1 MKDVFITGVGGH
13 GVLKLSG
20 ILAEAALT
28 AGFDVRKSEIHGMS
42 QRGGSVVSQ
51 VRYGNRVHS
60 PVIPAGTADALISL
74 ELLEALRA
82 LPCLKPE
89 GVLLINEQR
98 ITPAPLGSARVP
110 YPENVRE
117 LCEDKVE
124 TVVFVP
130 ALDMA
135 RGLGNEKA
143 ANVVMAGAFSNFAPE
158 ISIEVWVHTLEAAF
172 RPEHREL
179 NLNAFRAGQSFA
191 AIGLE
196 PRR

>member
-1 MKDVFITGVGGH
+1 MKSVFLTGVGGH

-60 PVIPAGTADALISL
+60 PLIPAGTADALISL

-82 LPCLKPE
+82 LPCLRRN
-89 GVLLINEQR
+89 GILLVNEQH
-98 ITPAPLGSARVP
+98 ITPAPLGRHRVP

-117 LCEDKVE
+117 LCEDGVE

-130 ALDMA
+130 AHAVA
-135 RGLGNEKA
+135 RALGNVRA
-143 ANVVMAGAFSNFAPE
+143 ANVVMAGAFSTFAPE
-158 ISIEVWVHTLEAAF
+158 ISVEVWVHTIEAAF

-179 NLNAFRAGQSFA
+179 NLHAFRAGKYFTA
-191 AIGLE
+191 TD
-196 PRR
+196 

>member
-1 MKDVFITGVGGH
+1 MKNVFLAGVGGH

-42 QRGGSVVSQ
+42 QRGGSVISQ

-60 PVIPAGTADALISL
+60 PLIAAGSADALISM

-82 LPCLKPE
+82 LPCLRSD
-89 GVLLINEQR
+89 GILLANDQR
-98 ITPAPLGSARVP
+98 ITPAPLGPSRVP

-117 LCEDKVE
+117 LCEDRVN
-124 TVVFVP
+124 TVVIVP
-130 ALDMA
+130 ALEMA
-135 RGLGNEKA
+135 RDLGNEKT
-143 ANVVMAGAFSNFAPE
+143 ANVVMAGAFSVFARE
-158 ISIEVWVHTLEAAF
+158 ISVEAWVHTIEAAF

-179 NLNAFRAGQSFA
+179 NLNAFRAGQFFA
-191 AIGLE
+191 SADRE
-196 PRR
+196 SH